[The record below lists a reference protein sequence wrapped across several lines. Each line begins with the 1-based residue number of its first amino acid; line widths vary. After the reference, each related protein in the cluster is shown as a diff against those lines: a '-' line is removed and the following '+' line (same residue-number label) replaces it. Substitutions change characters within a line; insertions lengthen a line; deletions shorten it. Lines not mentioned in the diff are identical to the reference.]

1 MLELFNNFLVGTCLQ
16 KFVNLFLSEIFMK
29 LGVLIIVPASF
40 LFGCAS
46 SSSSVSDFSGSW
58 KPLNELPAY
67 TTEIP
72 LVKQHVY
79 QVLQLDS
86 TVKGLLERWADEAHI
101 PLVYDHTFDFTL
113 FQPVLNI
120 RQPSLSGALEQ
131 LTEIYSQQGMVFSVQ
146 DGTIVARQD
155 VLQDT
160 AKNATKSAKASL
172 IILSESKVESSS
184 VVEVPS
190 STSITSVIADDQAV
204 ATTQEIGVDST
215 AVTSSV
221 ASPSMVPEVDLSRS
235 SGSSDVSVSGSVVDP
250 NVVITAPSLA
260 DSAPDSLVN
269 LPATNTPAGSIVESA
284 P

>member
-1 MLELFNNFLVGTCLQ
+1 
-16 KFVNLFLSEIFMK
+16 MK

-72 LVKQHVY
+72 LVKQHVF

-155 VLQDT
+155 VLRDT

-172 IILSESKVESSS
+172 ILSESKVESSS
-184 VVEVPS
+184 VVEVPPGA
-190 STSITSVIADDQAV
+190 SITSVIAGDQTV

-221 ASPSMVPEVDLSRS
+221 VSPSVAPEVDFSRS
-235 SGSSDVSVSGSVVDP
+235 SGSSDVSVSGSAVDP
-250 NVVITAPSLA
+250 NVAITASSLT

-269 LPATNTPAGSIVESA
+269 LPATNTPAGSIVELA